1 MSPHKR
7 AIDEGG
13 DGNLMMRPSRF
24 ITDLPKDLV
33 EVWNVK
39 SGW

>member
-1 MSPHKR
+1 MILHKR
-7 AIDEGG
+7 AIDES
-13 DGNLMMRPSRF
+13 DDIMMRPSRF